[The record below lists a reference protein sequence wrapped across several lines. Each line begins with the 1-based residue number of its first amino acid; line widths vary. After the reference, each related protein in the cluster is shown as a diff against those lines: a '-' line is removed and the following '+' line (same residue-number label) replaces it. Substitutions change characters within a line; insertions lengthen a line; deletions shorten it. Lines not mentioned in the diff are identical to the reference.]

1 MSAEDLADCL
11 ADVEDAFWREHYFTR
26 PYVDQRRSYER
37 YRPAYRFGWEA
48 RLDRR
53 APSFA
58 EAAQDLEAAW
68 EENPPSDLGW
78 QEARPA
84 VADAWR
90 HADRML
96 EETRLGS
103 GNPPPAGAAPGED
116 GGDSTA
122 SGEALTNAL
131 LANQL
136 RLAVRLRPLVEHQL
150 RGVLNSLSLNVS
162 LLEATLPTAFHGSG
176 EAREQAAAAV
186 TALRQGLT
194 RDATKITETLAATA
208 PRLSRSSQLFDLA
221 QLLRETTELL
231 SLEARRT
238 GCQIALELPAESV
251 PIEGGQGAVQQVI
264 SNLVLGLLDRLPLQ
278 ARPVLTLSL
287 QVSSDWAEVVMTA
300 PARPGR
306 MAYPSSSALGEPALL
321 RALSAEVGGEL
332 LHEPTP
338 EGQRLR
344 FRIPLPIPEE

>member
-11 ADVEDAFWREHYFTR
+11 ADVEDAYWREHYFTR
-26 PYVDQRRSYER
+26 PYVDPRRSYEH

-53 APSFA
+53 EPSFA
-58 EAAQDLEAAW
+58 DVAQDLETAW
-68 EENPPSDLGW
+68 AENAPKGLGW
-78 QEARPA
+78 EEARPA

-90 HADRML
+90 HAHRML

-103 GNPPPAGAAPGED
+103 GSPSPAED
-116 GGDSTA
+116 GGDTTA
-122 SGEALTNAL
+122 GGEAFTNAL

-150 RGVLNSLSLNVS
+150 RGLLNSFSLNVS
-162 LLEATLPTAFHGSG
+162 LLEAILPSAFDGSA
-176 EAREQAAAAV
+176 EAREQASAAV
-186 TALRQGLT
+186 SALRQGLT
-194 RDATKITETLAATA
+194 RDAAKITETLAATS

-231 SLEARRT
+231 ALEARRT

-264 SNLVLGLLDRLPLQ
+264 SNLILGLIDRLPLQ

-287 QVSSDWAEVVMTA
+287 QVSSDWAEIVMAA

-338 EGQRLR
+338 EGQLHR
-344 FRIPLPIPEE
+344 FRIPLSIPEE